1 MGAPPDLSLYPDQPG
16 IYLYK
21 DAKGKILYVGKARS
35 IRKRLA
41 SYFNAG
47 PKHPKTEA
55 LLGDFVSIDTVIA
68 KSESEALALENS
80 YIKKHKPR
88 YNVLL
93 RDDKTYPYIKV
104 TTGEA
109 WPRAFVTRRVLKDG
123 HSFFGPFIPARTCRG
138 AMKMV
143 QRMFQIRTCRIEI
156 DGKLPRP
163 CLYHDM
169 HACLGPCVAGLTT
182 RAAYAEAV
190 RDVILFLSG
199 RNEELKPRLEEKM
212 RAAADA
218 ESFEM
223 AAAYRDCLRTVEELA
238 EKQRVQYVSGEDL
251 DVFGDFSDGG
261 NVAASV
267 LFVRGGVVLDSRE
280 YFWEKLGDVPA
291 EEFWVSLLS
300 QFYDATTFLPRD
312 VLLPVDLPDEALEP
326 IEAWLTERK
335 GSRVTIKTPRRGA
348 AFERVQIARDNA
360 RQNHLRR
367 FRRAR
372 ESGEKATLALAK
384 ALDLDRRPSRIEC
397 FDISHLSGSETYAS
411 CVVFLDG
418 EPAKDEYRLFR
429 IDRPG
434 IDDFASIAEA
444 VSRRYAR
451 AVAEGRPLPDLLL
464 IDGGKGQLSA
474 ALAALDRIGIGMP
487 AAGLAKR
494 EEQVFVPGR
503 SAPIVLARTNAGL
516 KLLQRARDEAH
527 RFGLKTHRRAR
538 GKRALESPLLAI
550 PGLGPARV
558 KTLLSAFGGADAVLA
573 ATNEALAA
581 VAGKSVAAR
590 IARFRQGLGGE
601 RSAGAATLS
610 EE

>member
-1 MGAPPDLSLYPDQPG
+1 VGAPPDLSFYPDQPG

-47 PKHPKTEA
+47 PKHPKTDA
-55 LLGDFVSIDTVIA
+55 LLAEFATIDTVVA
-68 KSESEALALENS
+68 TTESEALALENAF
-80 YIKKHKPR
+80 IKKHKPR
-88 YNVLL
+88 YNILL

-109 WPRAFVTRRVLKDG
+109 WPRAFVTRRVLRDG
-123 HSFFGPFIPARTCRG
+123 HSYFGPFLPARTCRG

-156 DGKLPRP
+156 DGTLPRP
-163 CLYHDM
+163 CLYYDM

-182 RAAYAEAV
+182 KAAYDEAV
-190 RDVILFLSG
+190 MDVLLFLSG
-199 RNEELKPRLEEKM
+199 RNEELRPRLEEKM
-212 RAAADA
+212 RAAA
-218 ESFEM
+218 ESEAFEM

-238 EKQRVQYVSGEDL
+238 EKQRVQSLSGEDV
-251 DVFGDFSDGG
+251 DVFGDFSDAG
-261 NVAASV
+261 NLAVSI

-280 YFWEKLGDVPA
+280 YFWERLGDVPA
-291 EEFWVSLLS
+291 EEFWISLLS
-300 QFYDATTFLPRD
+300 QFYDGTTFLPRD
-312 VLLPVDLPDEALEP
+312 ILLPVDLPDDALEP
-326 IEAWLTERK
+326 IEAWLTERR
-335 GSRVTIKTPRRGA
+335 GSRVAIKTPRRGA

-367 FRRAR
+367 FRRVHER
-372 ESGEKATLALAK
+372 GEKATLALAK
-384 ALDLDRRPSRIEC
+384 ALDLDHRPSRIEC
-397 FDISHLSGSETYAS
+397 FDISHLQGSETYAS
-411 CVVFLDG
+411 CVVFVDG
-418 EPAKDEYRLFR
+418 EPAKEEYRLFR
-429 IDRPG
+429 IERPG

-444 VSRRYAR
+444 VSRRYASAKER
-451 AVAEGRPLPDLLL
+451 GRPLPDLLL

-474 ALAALDRIGIGMP
+474 ALSALDRIGVQM
-487 AAGLAKR
+487 AAASLAKR

-527 RFGLKTHRRAR
+527 RFGLKSHRRAR

-550 PGLGPARV
+550 PGLGPSRV
-558 KTLLSAFGGADAVLA
+558 RTLLAAFGGAEAVLA
-573 ATNEALAA
+573 ATDGALTA
-581 VAGKSVAAR
+581 VAGKAVAAR
-590 IARFRQGLGGE
+590 VVRFRENRPGE
-601 RSAGAATLS
+601 RSDAAATLS

>member
-21 DAKGKILYVGKARS
+21 DARGKILYVGKARS

-123 HSFFGPFIPARTCRG
+123 HSTFGPFIPARTCRG

-199 RNEELKPRLEEKM
+199 RNKELKPRLEEKM